1 MLAAFEQRV
10 RELAV
15 KYGQTGIPRLDD
27 PTFVSSVVFDPARP
41 GQPKPRFSLFWPT
54 ANSAQILVRLR
65 PDLSQ
70 TERSEAIDQIRAAV
84 ADPAFRIRDASYV
97 VSGAPVVVDGLAE
110 KLSSA
115 TFVLLIAALVVMT
128 LTLALVFRPPVRL
141 LPLAVALI
149 AAAITFGL
157 LAAVGGSLT
166 MASIAVLPIL
176 IGLAVDYA
184 IQFQAR
190 FVEAR
195 ASGSSPPRAA
205 VEAGAR
211 GGPVIGT
218 AAAATMAGFLVLLLS
233 PIPMIRGFGVLL
245 VVGIAISFVLALTAG
260 LALLSLTRKGELAVR
275 GGRGRLRRVHDAR
288 AAAGERAGR
297 IGRRALAV
305 SVAAPGRVL
314 AVALVLAV
322 AGWVAGTRAEVI
334 SDLRELVPS
343 DLPELRNVDELQ
355 NTTGVSGEVEVAV
368 RADDL
373 TDPEVVT
380 WMGDFKQRVLD
391 RAGFQGTEATCA
403 EQDAELCPFVDLSDL
418 FGDQAPT
425 SSDRVQGI
433 LDLLPKYFLA
443 AFVSADAE
451 GSKAGTAVIPFGIK
465 VMPFDEQKQL
475 IDSIRSEIN
484 PPGTENDPPAGVTAE
499 VVGLPVLAADANS
512 ALSDNRYLLTLAGL
526 VAVALALLAIYRSP
540 RRALVPLIPIVLAT
554 GWASLGLAIAGVSLN
569 PMSATLGALVIAIAT
584 EFSVLLAAR
593 YEEERAGVSVGEALR
608 RAYARTGMA
617 VIASGLTAIAG
628 FAALIATDIRMLR
641 DFGLVTVLDLGVA
654 LIGVLL
660 VLPAALV
667 WAETGFARLG
677 SLPKRTRPHPAP
689 DAG

>member
-1 MLAAFEQRV
+1 M
-10 RELAV
+10 
-15 KYGQTGIPRLDD
+15 
-27 PTFVSSVVFDPARP
+27 
-41 GQPKPRFSLFWPT
+41 
-54 ANSAQILVRLR
+54 
-65 PDLSQ
+65 
-70 TERSEAIDQIRAAV
+70 
-84 ADPAFRIRDASYV
+84 
-97 VSGAPVVVDGLAE
+97 VVDGLAK

-115 TFVLLIAALVVMT
+115 IFVLLIAALAVMA
-128 LTLALVFRPPVRL
+128 LTLSLVFRPPLRL
-141 LPLAVALI
+141 LPLAVALV

-190 FVEAR
+190 FNER
-195 ASGSSPPRAA
+195 ATGL
-205 VEAGAR
+205 VAGAGGGR
-211 GGPVIGT
+211 GGRAGGPVIGT
-218 AAAATMAGFLVLLLS
+218 AALATAAGFLVLLLS

-245 VVGIAISFVLALTAG
+245 VAGVAIAFVARAH
-260 LALLSLTRKGELAVR
+260 
-275 GGRGRLRRVHDAR
+275 RRV
-288 AAAGERAGR
+288 
-297 IGRRALAV
+297 RRALAHRPARAPV
-305 SVAAPGRVL
+305 TRAASGRFAKVRAGPGTRPGRGWGDRAPG
-314 AVALVLAV
+314 
-322 AGWVAGTRAEVI
+322 AGDLGRRARTGAGGRARARRRRLGRRDAGGG
-334 SDLRELVPS
+334 DLRPARTR
-343 DLPELRNVDELQ
+343 PERPAASCRTSTSSRRPPACRARSRSPCAP
-355 NTTGVSGEVEVAV
+355 TTSPTPRWSPGWATSSSACSPARDSGA
-368 RADDL
+368 R
-373 TDPEVVT
+373 TP
-380 WMGDFKQRVLD
+380 
-391 RAGFQGTEATCA
+391 TCA
-403 EQDAELCPFVDLSDL
+403 SRTRSCARSS
-418 FGDQAPT
+418 T
-425 SSDRVQGI
+425 SPDSSAQPAADEPRSVQGI

-443 AFVSADAE
+443 AFVDRDSPD
-451 GSKAGTAVIPFGIK
+451 SQSGTLVIPFGIK

-475 IDSIRSEIN
+475 IDSIRSEID
-484 PPGTENDPPAGVTAE
+484 PPGTENDPPAGVSAE

-512 ALSDNRYLLTLAGL
+512 ALSSNRYLLTLAGL
-526 VAVALALLAIYRSP
+526 AAVALALLAIYRSA

-593 YEEERAGVSVGEALR
+593 YDEERLPGVTVGEALR

-617 VIASGLTAIAG
+617 VVASGVTAIAG
-628 FAALIATDIRMLR
+628 FAALTATDIRMLR

-677 SLPKRTRPHPAP
+677 SLPRRRAGAHPAP